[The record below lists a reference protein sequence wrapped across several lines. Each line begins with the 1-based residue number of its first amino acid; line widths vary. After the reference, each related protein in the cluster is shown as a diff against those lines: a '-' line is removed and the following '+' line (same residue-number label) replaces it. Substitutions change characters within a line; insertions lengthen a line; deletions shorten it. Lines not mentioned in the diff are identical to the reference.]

1 MDTDSDPDFDAQK
14 YGELLAR
21 TLPVVIDNLQD
32 HERLLTAAE
41 ALMDRGDDL
50 SNEERKLLEL
60 LVVLVE
66 IFEHEVEEADEQA
79 QPLPHE
85 TLQRLM
91 QSRELGPESLND
103 VFGNPKLTADA
114 LDGKKAISKG
124 QAKALGKLFDVP
136 AKLFFSE

>member
-1 MDTDSDPDFDAQK
+1 MSDAGFDKQK
-14 YGELLAR
+14 YGELLAAA
-21 TLPVVIDNLQD
+21 LPVVIDNLED

-41 ALMDRGDDL
+41 ALMDKGDSL

-66 IFEHEVEEADEQA
+66 IFENEVEEADGQP

-85 TLQRLM
+85 TLQRLTEG
-91 QSRELGPESLND
+91 RGWGPDVLND
-103 VFGNPKLTADA
+103 IFGNPKLTEDA
-114 LDGKKAISKG
+114 LAGRKAITKG

-136 AKLFFSE
+136 PKLFFSE